1 MTIRCSILSKGLLL
15 VAVPLLCQLVMIGF
29 VIKSGRQER
38 EADEL
43 VTQAQTTLQLSER
56 LLKQLVDAET
66 GCRGFV
72 LTADPV
78 FAEPLDLATQEVPN
92 LVESLRAVLNDM
104 PAEKSELITI
114 ENNVARWLAFQAE
127 NMRLVQGGE
136 QDNAAERIATHIGKQ
151 QMDHLRQQFATLQQG
166 INRRAAA
173 QTEIRERNHARFW
186 NVIVSGT
193 ITSILLAMGL
203 AVAFMRGISR
213 RLSIVVGNIQ
223 SLAQGKELVSPVDG
237 RDEIAVVD
245 QAFRQMAQSL
255 ARSKDELMKRS
266 RLLQSMLENM
276 GDGVVVA
283 DEAGR
288 FLLFNPA
295 AERILGVRLTDS
307 NPDEWSDRYHVFLP
321 DQLTRYP
328 SRQLPL
334 ARAIRG
340 EEVDG
345 AELYIRNPNQDE
357 DLWIT
362 VTARPLIDDRGQA
375 CGGVAVFRDDTLRKR
390 AIREV
395 QHAFNLVD
403 GTRDGFF
410 IFDAETL
417 RFSYL
422 NQGAVEQVGYSRDEL
437 LLMKVLDIQPEFTE
451 SQFRTLI
458 APLLAGTVPS
468 QTFTTIHRH
477 QCGHDIPVEINIQCV
492 VDSANRQ
499 SLVAVARD
507 VTERT
512 NAEAQLIHAREVA
525 ESANRAKSEFLA
537 VMSHELRTPLNG
549 ILGMNELLMNTEL
562 SAKQRQFVEACS
574 TSGKALLH
582 QINDI
587 LDLSKIEAG
596 KLELEIHECQL
607 EALVYDVVDV
617 FAHNTQRSGLAR
629 RRRDDI
635 TDAASHSSQRKSF
648 PLHCFIDPS
657 ACVTALCDA
666 NRLRQVLVNLIG
678 NAMKFTE
685 SGDVTVRVECVQ
697 QMDCLLTLRFSV
709 TDTGVGIP
717 EDRLHRL
724 FTPFSQV
731 DSSTSRKFGGTGLG
745 LSICKQLVEVMGG
758 TIGVNSQVGV
768 GSTFWFELPLQFVAE
783 EDFASQQRRI
793 LVGKRVLAIDGID
806 RERKQIG
813 ESLQA
818 WECPFE
824 HVRNLAEALESVARA
839 KSAGVPFAVVLTDLQ
854 LVKGDEYI
862 LLQKLAKNSHLP
874 IIGLGTNP
882 TAETSDYLRQL
893 GVRQVLCDPIR
904 PSVLF
909 DAMIS
914 VLAVTPSAAA
924 PNQEDKQ
931 VVDEPPQKLSGH
943 ILVAEDNRI
952 NQMYITELLKYCG
965 CTSELADNG
974 DAALTALQNHR
985 FDLVLM
991 DCQMPEMDG
1000 FTATRE
1006 IRRREAAGE
1015 LPGHLPIIA
1024 LTANALQGDRERCLE
1039 AGMDE
1044 YLTKPLNAQ
1053 VLEAMLKKIIGWQP
1067 LTTQIESDV
1076 PQGPKLEDSSIDL
1089 NALVARFLGNF
1100 DFALLML
1107 DELES
1112 SSDQSLAA
1120 IRQAANQQDSRATA
1134 EAAHSLKG
1142 AASILSATAVQ
1153 QAAAQIEATARA
1165 GDLTEISSLV
1175 DNLDRELRQC
1185 LESLPTLRQ
1194 QIQRQQKMA
1203 ACA

>member
-43 VTQAQTTLQLSER
+43 VTKAQTTLQLSER
-56 LLKQLVDAET
+56 LLKQLVDVET
-66 GCRGFV
+66 GCRGYV
-72 LTADPV
+72 LTADPD

-92 LVESLRAVLNDM
+92 LVESLRALLNDT
-104 PAEKSELITI
+104 PAEKAELINI
-114 ENNVARWLAFQAE
+114 ENNAARWLAFQAE
-127 NMRLVQGGE
+127 NVRLVKEGE
-136 QDNAAERIATHIGKQ
+136 QGQAIKRIATRIGKQ

-166 INRRAAA
+166 MDRRVNA

-213 RLSIVVGNIQ
+213 RLSIVVRNIQ

-245 QAFRQMAQSL
+245 QAFRQMAHTLAQSQE
-255 ARSKDELMKRS
+255 ELTKRS
-266 RLLQSMLENM
+266 HLLHSMLENM

-283 DEAGR
+283 DEAGN
-288 FLLFNPA
+288 FLLFNSA
-295 AERILGVRLTDS
+295 AEQILGVGKTDS
-307 NPDEWSDRYHVFLP
+307 KPEDWSDRYHVFLP
-321 DQLTRYP
+321 DQTTVCP
-328 SRQLPL
+328 PDQIPL
-334 ARAIRG
+334 IRAIRG

-345 AELYIRNPNQDE
+345 AEFFIRNPHQDE
-357 DLWIT
+357 GVWIT
-362 VTARPLIDDRGQA
+362 VTARPLIDDRGHA

-417 RFSYL
+417 RFSYV

-437 LLMKVLDIQPEFTE
+437 LLMKVLDIKPEFTE
-451 SQFRTLI
+451 SQFRALI

-477 QCGHDIPVEINIQCV
+477 QCGQDIPVEINIQCV
-492 VDSANRQ
+492 VDSADCQ

-512 NAEAQLIHAREVA
+512 NAEPQLIHAREVA

-537 VMSHELRTPLNG
+537 AMSHELRTPLNG

-562 SAKQRQFVEACS
+562 SGKQRQFVEACS

-607 EALVYDVVDV
+607 EALVYDVADV

-629 RRRDDI
+629 RRHDDI
-635 TDAASHSSQRKSF
+635 ADAAAQCSQRKSY

-685 SGDVTVRVECVQ
+685 SGGVTVRVECVQ
-697 QMDCLLTLRFSV
+697 QLDCVLTLRFSV

-768 GSTFWFELPLQFVAE
+768 GSTFWFELPLQFVTE
-783 EDFASQQRRI
+783 EDFASQQRRM

-839 KSAGVPFAVVLTDLQ
+839 ESAGVPFAVVLADLQ
-854 LVKGDEYI
+854 LVEGDEYI
-862 LLQKLAKNSHLP
+862 LLQKLAKKSRLP
-874 IIGLGTNP
+874 IIGLGANSN
-882 TAETSDYLRQL
+882 AETSDYLRQL

-914 VLAVTPSAAA
+914 VLAVTPRTAA

-931 VVDEPPQKLSGH
+931 VADEPPQKLSGH

-974 DAALTALQNHR
+974 DAALTALQNQR

-1053 VLEAMLKKIIGWQP
+1053 LLETMLKKMIGWQP
-1067 LTTQIESDV
+1067 LTIPVTADSQSD
-1076 PQGPKLEDSSIDL
+1076 QSFEDSPIDTQ
-1089 NALVARFLGNF
+1089 
-1100 DFALLML
+1100 ALLSRCFGNATFVVSLL

-1112 SSDQSLAA
+1112 SSAERLGA
-1120 IRQAANQQDSRATA
+1120 IRHAANQQDPRATA
-1134 EAAHSLKG
+1134 DAAHTLKG
-1142 AASILSATAVQ
+1142 AASVLSATAVQ
-1153 QAAAQIEATARA
+1153 QAAAQIEATART
-1165 GDLTEISSLV
+1165 GDLTEISSMV
-1175 DNLDRELRQC
+1175 DNLARQLRHC

-1194 QIQRQQKMA
+1194 RIHSQQKVVSRV
-1203 ACA
+1203 